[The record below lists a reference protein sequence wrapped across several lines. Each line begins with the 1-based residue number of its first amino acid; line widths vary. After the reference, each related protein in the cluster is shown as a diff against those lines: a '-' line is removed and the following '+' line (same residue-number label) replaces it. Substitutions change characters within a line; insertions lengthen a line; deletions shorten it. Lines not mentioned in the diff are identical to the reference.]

1 MPQNQINIA
10 ILDDH
15 QIIIDGL
22 KLLLES
28 DSNINVVFEAT
39 SGSIFLRKLT
49 EIDRIVDIVLLDL
62 MMPEISG
69 FEMALMLKKDYPEIK
84 IIVLSMNID
93 GKSITELKAKA
104 GIKGFLSKS
113 VDKTELMLAIMT
125 VNSGEEYFSQ
135 EAEREMDNYQ
145 KISKELEQITLTKRE
160 IEIIRLIDKG
170 LINKEIAKKL
180 FISEQTVT
188 THRKSIMRKT
198 GAHNVSTL
206 LNFARKAQII

>member
-135 EAEREMDNYQ
+135 EAEREMDNYE

-188 THRKSIMRKT
+188 THRKSILRKT

-206 LNFARKAQII
+206 LNFARKTHII

>member
-188 THRKSIMRKT
+188 THRKSILRKT

-206 LNFARKAQII
+206 LNFAGKAHII

>member
-69 FEMALMLKKDYPEIK
+69 FEMDLMLKKDYPEIK

-188 THRKSIMRKT
+188 THRKSILRKT

-206 LNFARKAQII
+206 LNFARKAHII

>member
-188 THRKSIMRKT
+188 THRKSILRKT

-206 LNFARKAQII
+206 LNFARKAHII

>member
-125 VNSGEEYFSQ
+125 VNSGEEYFSK
-135 EAEREMDNYQ
+135 EAEREMDNYE

-188 THRKSIMRKT
+188 THRKSILRKT

-206 LNFARKAQII
+206 LNFARKAHII

>member
-135 EAEREMDNYQ
+135 EAEREMDNYE

-188 THRKSIMRKT
+188 THRKSILRKT

-206 LNFARKAQII
+206 LNFVRKAHII

>member
-28 DSNINVVFEAT
+28 DSKINVVFEAT

-135 EAEREMDNYQ
+135 EAEREMDNYE

-188 THRKSIMRKT
+188 THRKSILRKT

-206 LNFARKAQII
+206 LNFARKAHII

>member
-1 MPQNQINIA
+1 MSQNQINIA

-135 EAEREMDNYQ
+135 EAEREMDNYE

-188 THRKSIMRKT
+188 THRKSILRKT

-206 LNFARKAQII
+206 LNFARKAHII

>member
-1 MPQNQINIA
+1 MSQNQINIA

-93 GKSITELKAKA
+93 GKSITELKTKA

-113 VDKTELMLAIMT
+113 VDKNELMTAIMT
-125 VNSGEEYFSQ
+125 VNNGEEYFSE
-135 EAEREMDNYQ
+135 EAEREIGNYE

-160 IEIIRLIDKG
+160 IEIIRLIDNG
-170 LINKEIAKKL
+170 LINKEIANKL

-188 THRKSIMRKT
+188 THRKSILRKT

>member
-1 MPQNQINIA
+1 MSQDQINIA

-135 EAEREMDNYQ
+135 EAEREMDNYE

-188 THRKSIMRKT
+188 THRKSILRKT

-206 LNFARKAQII
+206 LNFARKAHII

>member
-62 MMPEISG
+62 MMPEISE

-84 IIVLSMNID
+84 IIV
-93 GKSITELKAKA
+93 
-104 GIKGFLSKS
+104 
-113 VDKTELMLAIMT
+113 
-125 VNSGEEYFSQ
+125 
-135 EAEREMDNYQ
+135 
-145 KISKELEQITLTKRE
+145 
-160 IEIIRLIDKG
+160 
-170 LINKEIAKKL
+170 
-180 FISEQTVT
+180 
-188 THRKSIMRKT
+188 
-198 GAHNVSTL
+198 
-206 LNFARKAQII
+206 

>member
-49 EIDRIVDIVLLDL
+49 EIYRIVDIVLLDL

-135 EAEREMDNYQ
+135 EAEREMDNYE

-188 THRKSIMRKT
+188 THRKSILRKT

-206 LNFARKAQII
+206 LNFARKAHII